1 MLQMRFRPVL
11 VLTALFATPALAAA
25 QMAPRVTFTP
35 APASSSSAPA
45 AITQPAAG
53 GSYWEWVGGAEFD
66 TDGLFFGFI
75 GPQWNRPLNDNV
87 RLTAR
92 AYVNWLQYEFEEAGG
107 ITKVSGP
114 GVSTRVGLKF
124 GDRNTFGIGA
134 GPSFK
139 WREREFEDLDGN
151 DIEGPDDAEDE
162 DMEVGFNVGAD
173 AYINATD
180 RDVLHGI
187 VNYDTVDDY
196 LWTRAAYKR
205 QITNFDWKETWAHF
219 LGVEGIL
226 QGNDDIRTLMLGGL
240 VEFTHA
246 PSSTSLMFRAGFK
259 KSSFDT
265 ADDRSGPYFGVNFYK
280 RVGR

>member
-1 MLQMRFRPVL
+1 MLQKRSRL
-11 VLTALFATPALAAA
+11 VLCVLTLLAVPALAAGQA
-25 QMAPRVTFTP
+25 APRVNLS
-35 APASSSSAPA
+35 PASAGVPA
-45 AITQPAAG
+45 AAAQTAP
-53 GSYWEWVGGAEFD
+53 GSYWEWIGGAEVD

-87 RLTAR
+87 RLTLR
-92 AYVNWLQYEFEEAGG
+92 AYMNWLQYEFEDNGG

-139 WREREFEDLDGN
+139 WRGRDFEDLNGN
-151 DIEGPDDAEDE
+151 KIEGPDDAEDE
-162 DMEVGFNVGAD
+162 DMEIGFNVGAD

-187 VNYDTVDDY
+187 VSYDTVDKY
-196 LWTRAAYKR
+196 LWSRAAYKR
-205 QITNFDWKETWAHF
+205 QITNLDWKETWAHS
-219 LGVEGIL
+219 LGVEGIA

-259 KSSFDT
+259 RSSFDA
-265 ADDRSGPYFGVNFYK
+265 ADDRTGPYFGVNFYK

>member
-1 MLQMRFRPVL
+1 MLQMRFRLSCCVIA
-11 VLTALFATPALAAA
+11 LTAIPAVAAGQA
-25 QMAPRVTFTP
+25 APRVTFTP
-35 APASSSSAPA
+35 AAASTVAAPPAVQAPA
-45 AITQPAAG
+45 
-53 GSYWEWVGGAEFD
+53 GSYWEWIGGSEFD

-87 RLTAR
+87 RLSAR
-92 AYVNWLQYEFEEAGG
+92 AYVNWLQYEFEDNGG

-139 WREREFEDLDGN
+139 WRDRDFEDLAGN
-151 DIEGPDDAEDE
+151 EIEGPDDAEDE
-162 DMEVGFNVGAD
+162 DMEVGFNIGAD

-187 VNYDTVDDY
+187 VSYDTVDEY
-196 LWTRAAYKR
+196 LWSRAAYKR
-205 QITNFDWKETWAHF
+205 QITNVDWKETWAHF

-259 KSSFDT
+259 QSSFDT
-265 ADDRSGPYFGVNFYK
+265 AEDHTGPYFGVNFYK